1 MQGVGGSKPPQ
12 AYPYPDYTK
21 VEKAQL
27 WVAGV
32 AQPANVRSDDTRYY
46 WREREVSPS
55 TTSFH
60 WNHNA
65 ESYFLVG
72 KAMGDD
78 MVDLLTP

>member
-1 MQGVGGSKPPQ
+1 
-12 AYPYPDYTK
+12 

-32 AQPANVRSDDTRYY
+32 PKPANVLSSDTRPF
-46 WREREVSPS
+46 WRAAANSPA
-55 TTSFH
+55 TSGQGFH

-65 ESYFLVG
+65 ESYFLIG
-72 KAMGDD
+72 KALGDD